1 MQPCICHVREKQT
14 QETRMMQTA
23 SDGLFL
29 FHSLLVSR
37 DHPYT
42 TFHFSTSKASFG
54 GQPWPRKG
62 L

>member
-1 MQPCICHVREKQT
+1 
-14 QETRMMQTA
+14 MMQTA